1 MDIGSVVVGICEIL
15 IRPKML
21 WVENY
26 WRVMKYIEISSKA
39 DAANCAAP
47 FN

>member
-15 IRPKML
+15 IRPKIL

-26 WRVMKYIEISSKA
+26 WRVMKCITISSKV
-39 DAANCAAP
+39 DVANCVAP